1 MLDSCGSLRDP
12 HEISHLSAI
21 RKRGERLQN
30 GKPSQR
36 TYYPVSFKMQVVR
49 EALTTARITTHALE
63 RRPGE
68 ASHNRPESPLTVA
81 VAALDVSDSSSS

>member
-1 MLDSCGSLRDP
+1 MEKGY
-12 HEISHLSAI
+12 
-21 RKRGERLQN
+21 RLACQ
-30 GKPSQR
+30 
-36 TYYPVSFKMQVVR
+36 VVVR
-49 EALTTARITTHALE
+49 EALERARITSHALE